1 MPGFRFGTFIP
12 PIHPLH
18 ENPTLCMERDMEL
31 VQHLD
36 KLGYH
41 EAWLGEHHSAGAE
54 LSASPEL
61 LIAILSERTKH
72 IRLGTGVSSL
82 PYHHPLILAD
92 RMMQLHHLT
101 RGRFMFGAGP
111 GALISDAMMMGI
123 TPARQRDMMEEAL
136 ACVLALFRGETV
148 THKTDWFELK
158 DARLQLRPYDDKPID
173 VCTACMVS
181 PSGPRA
187 AGKLG
192 TGLLSLSA
200 TAPEA
205 LASAAKNWDICA
217 DMAAQHGRQ
226 VSRSDWR
233 MVGLVHVAETR
244 EQARADVQFGIR
256 EWVDYFENVAVLPMV
271 PPDRKGDPVAHMI
284 DSGRAVIGTPDDCLA
299 QIERLQKA
307 SGGFGCYLITDQ
319 NWAPFDKKL
328 KSYELIARYV
338 FPKVNA
344 QNEARDASYE
354 WTKARQVEFKATNQ
368 AATKIQIDR
377 HAAEVA
383 ARDAKSKGKAAE

>member
-136 ACVLALFRGETV
+136 ACVLALFFR
-148 THKTDWFELK
+148 
-158 DARLQLRPYDDKPID
+158 
-173 VCTACMVS
+173 
-181 PSGPRA
+181 
-187 AGKLG
+187 
-192 TGLLSLSA
+192 
-200 TAPEA
+200 
-205 LASAAKNWDICA
+205 
-217 DMAAQHGRQ
+217 
-226 VSRSDWR
+226 
-233 MVGLVHVAETR
+233 
-244 EQARADVQFGIR
+244 
-256 EWVDYFENVAVLPMV
+256 
-271 PPDRKGDPVAHMI
+271 
-284 DSGRAVIGTPDDCLA
+284 
-299 QIERLQKA
+299 
-307 SGGFGCYLITDQ
+307 
-319 NWAPFDKKL
+319 
-328 KSYELIARYV
+328 
-338 FPKVNA
+338 
-344 QNEARDASYE
+344 
-354 WTKARQVEFKATNQ
+354 
-368 AATKIQIDR
+368 
-377 HAAEVA
+377 
-383 ARDAKSKGKAAE
+383 